1 MDCGWLIYTKRLYF
15 SKEKGVDGG
24 RGRKRDEVEG
34 RNREDK
40 KNGME
45 TVTGLEKNN

>member
-1 MDCGWLIYTKRLYF
+1 MDCGWLIYTGGLYF

-24 RGRKRDEVEG
+24 REKKRDEVGG

-40 KNGME
+40 RNGME
-45 TVTGLEKNN
+45 TVIGLGKIN